1 MVTGKEL
8 QDGTFKDGFRNEIN
22 LGFQLSH
29 HSNQYPGFLNAFPA
43 GVPQPPLCP
52 HTGGALTAPPGSCPS
67 RDSSV
72 RKVLFV
78 TLRATFLKFP
88 SFQVLPS
95 SWWPQRY
102 LGMVTMCIP
111 TISSHGYMTGVYQ
124 EQWEASEVRVTEK
137 NGLKAL
143 DVRLSAGGQWK
154 RGNGQDSG
162 SEAEMDMGESLEGTG
177 EGPWGEA
184 MSGWHPQFPGLFV
197 SSHGTPD
204 ENSWLKM
211 RKAFWELQAPQT
223 DTHDSLVSWSGYNR
237 ILGTRQAQDNRN
249 VLGHSSGGQ
258 KSGSR

>member
-8 QDGTFKDGFRNEIN
+8 QDRTFKDGFRNEIN

-162 SEAEMDMGESLEGTG
+162 SEAEMDMGES
-177 EGPWGEA
+177 
-184 MSGWHPQFPGLFV
+184 SGRIFY
-197 SSHGTPD
+197 
-204 ENSWLKM
+204 
-211 RKAFWELQAPQT
+211 
-223 DTHDSLVSWSGYNR
+223 SLLWS
-237 ILGTRQAQDNRN
+237 T
-249 VLGHSSGGQ
+249 
-258 KSGSR
+258 